1 MDIELPKWGVSMQ
14 EGLIREWLVEVGAVV
29 SEGDPILEVETD
41 KANAEIEAPVDGVIT
56 ARLVAEGERVPVG
69 TVVATID
76 ESNS

>member
-14 EGLIREWLVEVGAVV
+14 EGLITEWLVEVGAVV

-56 ARLVAEGERVPVG
+56 ARLVAKGDRVPVG

>member
-56 ARLVAEGERVPVG
+56 ARLVAEGDRVPVG

>member
-14 EGLIREWLVEVGAVV
+14 EGLITEWLVEVGAVV

-56 ARLVAEGERVPVG
+56 ARLVAEGDRVPVG

>member
-56 ARLVAEGERVPVG
+56 ALLVSEGDRVPVG
-69 TVVATID
+69 TVVATI
-76 ESNS
+76 EEATS

>member
-76 ESNS
+76 ESDS